1 MFKLEKRPQPSKA
14 FAYLTPIL
22 AIIATMIAG
31 GLLFMALG
39 KTLLR
44 PSEPSSGTHSLV
56 SLHFI
61 IAPSFSSKVAP

>member
-39 KTLLR
+39 KNPFEAIRTIFWLPLI
-44 PSEPSSGTHSLV
+44 H
-56 SLHFI
+56 I
-61 IAPSFSSKVAP
+61 